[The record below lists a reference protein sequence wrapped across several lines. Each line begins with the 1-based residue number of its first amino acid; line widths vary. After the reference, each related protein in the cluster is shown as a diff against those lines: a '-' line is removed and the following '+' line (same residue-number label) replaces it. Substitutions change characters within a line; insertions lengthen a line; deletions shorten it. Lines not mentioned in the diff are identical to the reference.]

1 LTQLEG
7 TLGNRN
13 KVNRNLLII
22 LLFVFLNSPVW
33 SQSDSLAQ
41 QVRIT
46 CAVKDENGQPLSN
59 LIIINKRTR
68 SGSFGNANGTFSI
81 QCLKTDTLSITSLGY
96 HSRDLSVSDSV
107 FKSEYNLQLY
117 LDVRVY
123 RTGTVEVFAPRD
135 LEKIQAD
142 INKLGF
148 NERDYMMSGVDAIK
162 SPVTFLYMQFS
173 KKERSRRLAA
183 ELTNEDKKRDLLKE
197 LFHHYVDYQIID
209 LSDEEFDEFIDFLN
223 VSDEFVKSSSQYDF
237 LVYVKERFKDFKVYK
252 RQRKQLRES
261 DFDYDRD

>member
-1 LTQLEG
+1 MKNYLLF
-7 TLGNRN
+7 LSFF
-13 KVNRNLLII
+13 VLLIN
-22 LLFVFLNSPVW
+22 VGW
-33 SQSDSLAQ
+33 SQQDSLAQ
-41 QVRIT
+41 QVRIN
-46 CAVKDENGQPLSN
+46 CSVKDENGQRLSN

-68 SGSFGNANGTFSI
+68 TGSFGNANGTFSI

-96 HSRDLSVSDSV
+96 HSRDITVRDSV
-107 FKSEYNLQLY
+107 LKSEYDLQIY
-117 LDVRVY
+117 LDIRVY
-123 RTGTVEVFAPRD
+123 RTGTVEIFAPRD

-148 NERDYMMSGVDAIK
+148 NEKDYMMSGVDPLNN
-162 SPVTFLYMQFS
+162 PVTFLYMQFN

-209 LSDEEFDEFIDFLN
+209 LTNEEFEEFIDFLN
-223 VSDEFVKSSSQYDF
+223 VSDEFLKNSSQYDF
-237 LVYVKERFKDFKVYK
+237 LIYVKERFKDYKVYK
-252 RQRKQLRES
+252 RQRKQMRDS

>member
-1 LTQLEG
+1 LTQLEFSF
-7 TLGNRN
+7 GNWN
-13 KVNRNLLII
+13 QVIKNISFI
-22 LLFVFLNSPVW
+22 LLFICFIPTVW
-33 SQSDSLAQ
+33 SQTDSLTQ

-46 CAVKDENGQPLSN
+46 CSVKDENGQPLSN

-68 SGSFGNANGTFSI
+68 A
-81 QCLKTDTLSITSLGY
+81 QCLKTDTLAITSLGY
-96 HSRDLSVSDSV
+96 HSRDITVRDSV
-107 FKSEYNLQLY
+107 FKLDYNLQIY

-142 INKLGF
+142 INKLGY
-148 NERDYMMSGVDAIK
+148 NQRDYTMSGIDAFN

-183 ELTNEDKKRDLLKE
+183 ELTNEDNKRDLLKE

-209 LSDEEFDEFIDFLN
+209 LSNEEFDEFIDFLN
-223 VSDEFVKSSSQYDF
+223 VSDEFLKSSSQYDF
-237 LVYVKERFKDFKVYK
+237 LIYVKERFKDYKVYK